1 MQSTLTPQ
9 ARTRAFAVVRYA
21 ILVAVLGYATWEF
34 FAHAILSKAHPSVHA
49 ICPLGG
55 LESLLRFVT
64 AGGSTLQKIFAGTM
78 GLFFVSVAVSLLFR
92 RSFCGIVCP
101 LGTLQELAGNL
112 GRLVLPRRFREKAR
126 VPTAVDRWA
135 RLAKYAVLA
144 LTVAMAW
151 ITGAL
156 WIQSYDPWVA
166 YGHVFKPAEAL
177 GPYLVGFVV
186 LVVSLAASF
195 FVERAFCK
203 YLCPMGAL
211 TALVGLASPFRVK
224 RNAAAC
230 TSCLK
235 CDAVCPTNVRVST
248 LAAVRDPECISC
260 GKCVPV
266 CPAAGALEVGAGRLR
281 LPLIPAVVLA
291 AGVFFG
297 GSLLAQAV
305 GLDRWSGRAEPTLRE
320 IAKQMGVSPSAFKRQ
335 YGLPATLYNGT
346 RSSAIQD
353 AIPLGKMAEE
363 NGMTAAEL
371 KEQLGLPAD
380 LADDSRWGE
389 AYGQVRIGRIIEAN
403 GITIEQF
410 RETFDLGDVVTADT
424 PWKDVRAKVK
434 RVTERMQAGAGHGE
448 GMGEGE

>member
-1 MQSTLTPQ
+1 MREI
-9 ARTRAFAVVRYA
+9 RTSGSVGAAGGNSRGDPTVQVP
-21 ILVAVLGYATWEF
+21 VAVD
-34 FAHAILSKAHPSVHA
+34 
-49 ICPLGG
+49 
-55 LESLLRFVT
+55 
-64 AGGSTLQKIFAGTM
+64 Q
-78 GLFFVSVAVSLLFR
+78 
-92 RSFCGIVCP
+92 
-101 LGTLQELAGNL
+101 
-112 GRLVLPRRFREKAR
+112 
-126 VPTAVDRWA
+126 WA

-151 ITGAL
+151 ITGTL
-156 WIQSYDPWVA
+156 WIQSFDPWVA

-177 GPYLVGFVV
+177 GPYLVGFVI

-291 AGVFFG
+291 ALVFFG
-297 GSLLAQAV
+297 GSLLAQAL
-305 GLDRWSGRAEPTLRE
+305 GLDRWSGQAEPTLRE

-335 YGLPATLYNGT
+335 YGLPAMLYNGT

-353 AIPLGKMAEE
+353 TIPFAKMAEE

-380 LADDSRWGE
+380 LADDTRWGV
-389 AYGQVRIGRIIEAN
+389 AYGQVRLGRIVEAN
-403 GITIEQF
+403 GITVEQF
-410 RETFDLGDVVTADT
+410 RETFEFGDEVTVDT
-424 PWKDVRAKVK
+424 PWKDVKAKVK
-434 RVTERMQAGAGHGE
+434 RVTERMQAGAGHGA
-448 GMGEGE
+448 GMGGGE